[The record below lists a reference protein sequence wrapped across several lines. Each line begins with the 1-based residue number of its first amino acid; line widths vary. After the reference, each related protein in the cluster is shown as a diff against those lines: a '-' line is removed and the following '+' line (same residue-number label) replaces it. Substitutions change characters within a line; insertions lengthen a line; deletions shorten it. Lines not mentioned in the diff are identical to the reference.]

1 MTTGTRRVVGLVS
14 ALALVSCGGDA
25 NSPREAASDAATA
38 PPAQTTFARKLGG
51 AGLEWG
57 LGLAAAPD
65 GGLVAVSGIGGFMNR
80 PQQLG
85 ISRLDAAGRTS
96 WARAYGTG
104 TAEVRVAAVAVSPL
118 GNVFLALHVTGSTY
132 PSGSL
137 DLGGGPTEGDVVVK
151 LAPDGR
157 FVWQRF
163 LSGPISSLAVDGS
176 GSALVGYLDV
186 GDLGT
191 EARALKIRW
200 DDALLWQRAVTEP
213 EGLTDQVAVA
223 WDPAGN
229 AVVGNGRTLWRL
241 DPDGR
246 FLWAIRLDAPHAQIW
261 WVGAT
266 AKGTV
271 VASGQYDAS
280 LAYAGTRLVPPA
292 TAPCRAGSPSRRRRT
307 VARAGSGRAP
317 RPARSPSTPR
327 AASRCSTSGSR
338 VRAATRWRAGISPA
352 SSSGGGRSRGAT
364 RPRRSRRWS
373 GARSPSRRIR
383 ASGFR
388 ATRPSASM
396 RAPGRSSLPGAIGSS
411 FASRP
416 DVRARGDSRG
426 RSIDYKPAVDGGPPA
441 AYLVAPA

>member
-25 NSPREAASDAATA
+25 NAPPEAASDAATA

-292 TAPCRAGSPSRRRRT
+292 TAVQGWFALAAEADGSPRWLRART
-307 VARAGSGRAP
+307 APGPIAVHPEGRLALLDQRFQGACGDEVARWDLTGLELWRRKVARCDTTAPFPALVGRALAVAP
-317 RPARSPSTPR
+317 DQGVWVQGDSTIRFDAGTGPLVPARSDWFV
-327 AASRCSTSGSR
+327 
-338 VRAATRWRAGISPA
+338 VR
-352 SSSGGGRSRGAT
+352 
-364 RPRRSRRWS
+364 
-373 GARSPSRRIR
+373 
-383 ASGFR
+383 
-388 ATRPSASM
+388 
-396 RAPGRSSLPGAIGSS
+396 
-411 FASRP
+411 
-416 DVRARGDSRG
+416 
-426 RSIDYKPAVDGGPPA
+426 
-441 AYLVAPA
+441 VAP